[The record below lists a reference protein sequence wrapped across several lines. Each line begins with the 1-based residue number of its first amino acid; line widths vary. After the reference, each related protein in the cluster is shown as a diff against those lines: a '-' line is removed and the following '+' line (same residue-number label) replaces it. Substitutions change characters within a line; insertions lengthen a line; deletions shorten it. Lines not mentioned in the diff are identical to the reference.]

1 MKPAEE
7 ELGKC
12 GGDEDDRPCPR
23 RPGDDSSVGRV
34 KTEGKGASWAKK
46 AAQGAAQID
55 VAKASL
61 AERKPREAA
70 RVAKAKAEEDAKV
83 AEAAA
88 EARRL
93 KDKETEWAQCEEES
107 FASRFR
113 PFWNRYFARIHGANF
128 HETSK
133 VSPHHHPLSWY
144 CAMSM
149 EPPI

>member
-34 KTEGKGASWAKK
+34 KTEGKGARAKK